1 MLIDKGFSQG
11 DIVSVKVVNGDELIA
26 RFEEETATGYKV
38 SKPMAITLGSQG
50 LGLIPWMFFA
60 NNDTLLLKKEHVF
73 VIAASKDEAA
83 KQYLQGT
90 TGIALK

>member
-11 DIVSVKVVNGDELIA
+11 DIVSLKIVNGDEIIA
-26 RFEEETATGYKV
+26 RFEEELGNTYKI
-38 SKPMAITLGSQG
+38 SRPMAITISPQG
-50 LGLIPWMFFA
+50 LGLIPWMFFGEG
-60 NNDTLLLKKEHVF
+60 DVFQIKKDHVF
-73 VIAASKDEAA
+73 VLVRSKEEAA

>member
-11 DIVSVKVVNGDELIA
+11 DTVSLKLINGDELIA
-26 RFEEETATGYKV
+26 RFEEETDSVYKI
-38 SKPMAITLGSQG
+38 SKPMGVTLASTG
-50 LGLIPWMFFA
+50 LGMIPWVFLGENEKF
-60 NNDTLLLKKEHVF
+60 NLKKEHVF
-73 VIAASKDEAA
+73 VIVRSKEDAA